1 MPGVGLWGH
10 HTPSR
15 LGLAGL
21 VSQRGPGDQCCFWA
35 CSAVSWSHLL
45 KPSPLCSGSVCQGR
59 GISKC
64 PLFPLQEYILLTH
77 PWRREGVNWKGSQG
91 GWEGTEARN
100 DMGPDRRQLPTSC
113 LWPQQV
119 QEGDMLILLL
129 TQGPGGSQPPLSSSG
144 VRAPHS
150 PPFLTLASKKLLAP
164 LTPSVDTSI
173 SERRASTCS
182 PLSSS
187 SSPAAALRKIRRNC
201 GRENRTLTSS
211 GREWEGPQP
220 AHPRAC
226 YRPPWEERCSRAWE
240 PEAWALHS
248 PCSVFL
254 NRLLGPSSLG
264 LSCPSVKWEAR

>member
-1 MPGVGLWGH
+1 VFPGL
-10 HTPSR
+10 
-15 LGLAGL
+15 L
-21 VSQRGPGDQCCFWA
+21 CCFLVPPFKA
-35 CSAVSWSHLL
+35 QSFVG
-45 KPSPLCSGSVCQGR
+45 SGSVCQGR
-59 GISKC
+59 GISKWS
-64 PLFPLQEYILLTH
+64 LFPLQEYTPLTH
-77 PWRREGVNWKGSQG
+77 PWGREGGSWKGSQA

-100 DMGPDRRQLPTSC
+100 NVGPDRHQFPISC
-113 LWPQQV
+113 LRPQQG

-129 TQGPGGSQPPLSSSG
+129 TEGPGGSQPPPSSSG

-182 PLSSS
+182 PLSSC

-211 GREWEGPQP
+211 GREWEGPEP

-264 LSCPSVKWEAR
+264 LSCPSVKWEDR